1 MAGGWYDDMLSDSSV
16 TATTKTLTE
25 PLALKPSSIN
35 KLDEKGAALSEKYRQ
50 YVEGTFVTDSAK
62 VQPDRDHGA
71 GVRRSGVRSGRSGGV
86 QRQELG
92 PRHVQILRAAREG
105 RRRRV
110 HAGERVGT
118 VDEPDIITEAE
129 GGPISLAVTYAH
141 RGEEFVVT
149 YSLADSTPVTFPPT
163 KPIADS
169 SENRAVTKLSVLS
182 ASFGSWFSSEDNA
195 DVTDIITWLL
205 GPERDFYAAAGI
217 RQYVWCIVQYLRTQG
232 RSATGQADPIGTIMD
247 DAGADDDVHSVYSD
261 TDLEI
266 KAPTAPIVYKGTALL
281 NLLADKKWPLSTNV
295 ACWWCCHTFTNIPC
309 PLPVAYK
316 DGKGFLVKG
325 CFCSFNCAK
334 AYNSREGGV
343 SRELTNSHLFL
354 MTQRLWYK
362 SHKGVPFPGVVTAP
376 ARACL
381 KMFGGYMDIDQFR
394 AASHT
399 HIHMTREPP
408 YPMEVIQQVDC
419 ANAISKQ
426 RYALTQSASVK
437 NSAVTDEKASRKAT
451 ELDNRKRTR
460 QEGVLSLKR
469 AKPMVSKGCSLDKFV
484 NIKAKSNQK

>member
-1 MAGGWYDDMLSDSSV
+1 MTAPTIVIAFRCVLQTIAWYLLFLIGTVRLAFRRFNRIVTTELECDDQEYEVDEVVACSDKNWVHV
-16 TATTKTLTE
+16 TSKFCEL
-25 PLALKPSSIN
+25 L
-35 KLDEKGAALSEKYRQ
+35 EKG
-50 YVEGTFVTDSAK
+50 G
-62 VQPDRDHGA
+62 GA
-71 GVRRSGVRSGRSGGV
+71 VCTPGN
-86 QRQELG
+86 ELA
-92 PRHVQILRAAREG
+92 QSMNL
-105 RRRRV
+105 
-110 HAGERVGT
+110 
-118 VDEPDIITEAE
+118 DIITEAE